1 MSDII
6 STVATAMRSRAL
18 CWAVVVILSVSTVAR
33 FYLLTNASIWSDEGF
48 SLELI
53 AYPLTDIWTLSGRD
67 VHPPLFYMLLHG
79 WVALIDSNAL
89 IWTRGFSA
97 VLGIANVGLGIWLAR
112 MVSTPR
118 AAMTAGLLLALLP
131 IAVRTSQDIRMYALM
146 GGELTGATLALVCWV
161 RKPQK
166 NIYLVI
172 YSLLMLSGLYTHYF
186 SIFCALSHWLYLLL
200 IRLPAHG
207 QHRHIESPGWWLTN
221 VVIAVLY
228 LPWLSNILAQLSTFG
243 VGWIQP
249 VSSYSLPSAIWR
261 FLTVNDGRAGNVLV
275 YWLVPILYLAGASVV
290 MWKDRSRYS
299 VHTLIVICGFLTVV
313 VVFLFSFYI
322 PVFVERYLFF
332 SAVMMP
338 IVIAIALDKL
348 RSPWLFFMAVCAL
361 SAVEVLGLGSLYRQ
375 QHTMNNPY
383 KVADNRLAELMAY
396 FEEKSIDGDA
406 LVVGDTYLFY
416 AGHFYNNKH
425 RKIFLYYSPS
435 TYDRAKPSSFFA
447 PMMKYG
453 DDTYVESLDRV
464 ETVTGRVWWLDYSD
478 KEQDKEADVHGR
490 WRLLKQLSMG
500 DNVLKLYQICA
511 KATADNSVKCE

>member
-1 MSDII
+1 MSDLT
-6 STVATAMRSRAL
+6 STVVTTMRSRT
-18 CWAVVVILSVSTVAR
+18 WSWVVVAILSVSTLVR

-53 AYPLTDIWTLSGRD
+53 AYPLTDIWKLSGRD

-79 WVALIDSNAL
+79 WVALIGSNAL

-97 VLGIANVGLGIWLAR
+97 VLGIVNVGLGIWLAR

-118 AAMTAGLLLALLP
+118 AAITAGWLLALLP

-146 GGELTGATLALVCWV
+146 GVELTGATIALVYWV
-161 RKPQK
+161 GKPKK

-172 YSLLMLSGLYTHYF
+172 YALLMLSGLYTHYF

-200 IRLPAHG
+200 IRLPARG
-207 QHRHIESPGWWLTN
+207 AYRHIESPRWWLAN
-221 VVIAVLY
+221 LMIAVLY
-228 LPWLSNILAQLSTFG
+228 LPWLSSSLAQLSTFG

-261 FLTVNDGRAGNVLV
+261 FLTVNDGRGGNTLV
-275 YWLVPILYLAGASVV
+275 YWLVPILYLAGGSVV
-290 MWKDRSRYS
+290 MCKDRSRHS
-299 VHTLIVICGFLTVV
+299 VQTLIVICGFLTVL

-338 IVIAIALDKL
+338 IVMAMVLDKL
-348 RSPWLFFMAVCAL
+348 RNQWAFFMAVCAL
-361 SAVEVLGLGSLYRQ
+361 SAVEVLGLGYLYKQ

-383 KVADNRLAELMAY
+383 EVADNRLVELMAY
-396 FEEKSIDGDA
+396 FGEKSIDGDT
-406 LVVGDTYLFY
+406 LIVGDAYLFY
-416 AGHFYNNKH
+416 AGNFYNDKH
-425 RKIFLYYSPS
+425 RKLLLYYSPS
-435 TYDRAKPSSFFA
+435 TYDRANPSGFFA

-453 DDTYVESLDRV
+453 DDTFVESLDRV
-464 ETVTGRVWWLDYSD
+464 DTSTGRVWWLDYSD
-478 KEQDKEADVHGR
+478 KESDEEADIPRR
-490 WRLLKQLSMG
+490 WHQVQQLSMG
-500 DNVLKLYQICA
+500 DNVMKLYQICA
-511 KATADNSVKCE
+511 KAKADNSIKCE